1 MITLSSRNSFI
12 VENTDTKKLEKIFL
26 VVKDEELLIDNVS
39 QNLALIDNE
48 QYKWSEM
55 SVKTEHFIGY
65 LDNNSL
71 YALELEDESS
81 LIPETSLKPFRTLLG
96 IIPDTYFGIC
106 SRSIQLVE
114 WNRKSKYCGS
124 CGLETSIHPIE
135 KAMYCEDCN
144 ILNYPRIS
152 PCIIVLVTNNE
163 KLLLAHN
170 KNFPGKMYSTLAGF
184 IEVGETVE
192 EAIQREIFEEVNI
205 TVKNCTYF
213 GSQSWPFPS
222 QLMLGFYAEYEKGNL
237 KPDGDEIDI
246 AEWFHFQ
253 SLPNVPPSNIS
264 ISGKLIENYVKKLTK
279 KNLPGFT

>member
-1 MITLSSRNSFI
+1 MIKLSSKDNFI
-12 VENTDTKKLEKIFL
+12 VDNIDTKQLEKIYL

-39 QNLALIDNE
+39 QNLALIDND

-55 SVKTEHFIGY
+55 IVNKEHFIGY

-71 YALELEDESS
+71 YALELENKSP
-81 LIPETSLKPFRTLLG
+81 LMAETSLKPFRTLLG
-96 IIPDTYFGIC
+96 IIPDTFFGIC

-135 KAMYCEDCN
+135 KAKYCEDCN

-152 PCIIVLVTNNE
+152 PCIIVLVTDHE

-170 KNFPGKMYSTLAGF
+170 KTFPGKMYSTLAGF

-222 QLMLGFYAEYEKGNL
+222 QLMLGFHAEYEKGNL

>member
-1 MITLSSRNSFI
+1 MITLSARNSFI

-39 QNLALIDNE
+39 QNLALLDNE

-55 SVKTEHFIGY
+55 TVKTEHFIGY

-81 LIPETSLKPFRTLLG
+81 LIPETSLKPFRALLG

-114 WNRKSKYCGS
+114 WNKKNKYCGT
-124 CGLETSIHPIE
+124 CGSETSLHLVE
-135 KAMYCEDCN
+135 KAMFCKDCN
-144 ILNYPRIS
+144 NLIYPRIS
-152 PCIIVLVTNNE
+152 PCIIVLVTDKE
-163 KLLLAHN
+163 RLLLAHN
-170 KNFPGKMYSTLAGF
+170 KDFPGKMYSTLAGF

-192 EAIQREIFEEVNI
+192 EAIHREIFEEVSI
-205 TVKNCTYF
+205 KVKNCQYY

-222 QLMLGFYAEYEKGNL
+222 QLMLGFHAEYEEGNL
-237 KPDGDEIDI
+237 KPDGNEIDI
-246 AEWFHFQ
+246 AEWFHYQ
-253 SLPNVPPSNIS
+253 SLPEVPPGRIS
-264 ISGKLIENYVKKLTK
+264 ISGRLIESYVNKITK
-279 KNLPGFT
+279 KDLPGFT